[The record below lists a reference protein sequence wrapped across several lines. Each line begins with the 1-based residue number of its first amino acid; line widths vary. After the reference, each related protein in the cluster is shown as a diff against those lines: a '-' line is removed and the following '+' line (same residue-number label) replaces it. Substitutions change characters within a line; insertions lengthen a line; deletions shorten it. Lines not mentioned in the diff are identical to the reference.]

1 MNRRNS
7 DPYLIIPAQA
17 GIQGSEFRR
26 LPWTP
31 AFAGVTNKLLIHRA
45 SFRVRLQSVPVRTNR
60 WPDFGEASMAPK
72 AAALAN
78 RSCNTVKGSASL
90 CAALAVGD
98 RDRGRGGESGREAP
112 PKSRRSTSSPPPRSP
127 SARHCLPIP
136 AMSPVAVD
144 WREEKAATSSPL
156 WCQAHHRP
164 RWWLCLDKRVFNVN
178 HLPSHEARFGVPWPS
193 HACHSKEE
201 VPL

>member
-17 GIQGSEFRR
+17 GIQGSEFSR

-78 RSCNTVKGSASL
+78 RSCKTIKGSGSL
-90 CAALAVGD
+90 CAAMAVGD
-98 RDRGRGGESGREAP
+98 RDRGRGGGPGREAQR
-112 PKSRRSTSSPPPRSP
+112 KAGDQHHRRR
-127 SARHCLPIP
+127 RHGRRRLVIGCRYRRCRPLQSI
-136 AMSPVAVD
+136 
-144 WREEKAATSSPL
+144 WREEKAATSSH
-156 WCQAHHRP
+156 CGA
-164 RWWLCLDKRVFNVN
+164 KRIIDLAGGCALTN
-178 HLPSHEARFGVPWPS
+178 G
-193 HACHSKEE
+193 
-201 VPL
+201 